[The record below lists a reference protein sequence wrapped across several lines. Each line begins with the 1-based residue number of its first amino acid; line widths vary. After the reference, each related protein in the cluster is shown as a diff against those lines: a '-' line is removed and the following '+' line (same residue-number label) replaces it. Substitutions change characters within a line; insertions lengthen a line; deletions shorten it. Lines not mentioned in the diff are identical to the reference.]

1 MQISNA
7 TSSSGISGNINFDI
21 GTRATAEPTSDADAG
36 KELNFIYRELIMLRR
51 SLEEIENP
59 LRMRPTG
66 TFRPPGPASTASSS
80 DIGFSEPTDLDDPM
94 TSVSELSAVLSGD
107 ISINGTVITINVLA
121 DSLNDVI
128 GRINSSGAAVTASL
142 DANEQRVSIVSDNTT
157 DNLVISSGTTGF
169 FTALNISDST
179 YEPVRQIG
187 TSDMKK
193 TAMSNTKVRS
203 IADSIKRAAEAFS
216 NIFDEKKTGSSSDSD
231 IEEFIDTIRGDFKS
245 VILAAFD
252 SGSNTLNTDF
262 GIKFDFSSA
271 AARVFDFSSVEQ
283 NKLFDYLLEGDQSV
297 NDLLFGKRSKHDDG
311 LVEKMLDFLESTEEV
326 LKDILGTTGVLVD
339 VLA

>member
-1 MQISNA
+1 MQISSA
-7 TSSSGISGNINFDI
+7 TSSSAITGNINYDI
-21 GTRATAEPTSDADAG
+21 GTRSTAESTSDADAR
-36 KELNFIYRELIMLRR
+36 KELNFIYREIITLRR
-51 SLEEIENP
+51 ALEEIENP
-59 LRMRPTG
+59 LRLRPTG

-80 DIGFSEPTDLDDPM
+80 DIGFGPTDPDTPM
-94 TSVSELSAVLSGD
+94 TSVSELSAVQSGD
-107 ISINGTVITINVLA
+107 ISINGTTITIDVVT

-128 GRINSSGAAVTASL
+128 GNINISGAAVTASL
-142 DANEQRVSIVSDNTT
+142 DTDGQRVSIISDNST

-169 FTALNISDST
+169 FSALNISDST

-203 IADSIKRAAEAFS
+203 IADSIERAAEAFS
-216 NIFDEKKTGSSSDSD
+216 NVFDEKKTGSSSDSD
-231 IEEFIDTIRGDFKS
+231 IEEFIDILRSDFKS

-252 SGSNTLNTDF
+252 SGSNTLDTDF

-283 NKLFDYLLEGDQSV
+283 NKLIDNLLKGGQSV
-297 NDLLFGKRSKHDDG
+297 NDLLFGKRSKQDDG
-311 LVEKMLDFLESTEEV
+311 LVEKMQDFLVSTEET
-326 LKDILGTTGVLVD
+326 LKDLLGTTGAFVD
-339 VLA
+339 ELA